1 MEIWPAWPGKCE
13 LGSVSSGYIKFMNNS
28 ETQATKKPSIN
39 WKREIDQF
47 PMHILL
53 IFWSV
58 FCVFPLFWVLITS
71 LKSTPE
77 LYRDPFGFPVLF
89 KWANYHD
96 AWVNAKM
103 GVYFLNSIA
112 ITLISTGLI
121 LFFATTSAFVL
132 ARFDFPLKKFL
143 WAYVLFGFLIPH
155 SILLIPLA
163 IFSRTLGIYNSLL
176 GLAIIYGAVS
186 IPWNTFFLRAFMET
200 IPKELEEAAILDG
213 ADMWGV
219 FWNVMIPLSQP
230 ALATLATFHFLFSW
244 SEYILALVLTGTT
257 ASRTLPVG
265 ISLLEGHF
273 TSNEPGVAAGMVI
286 TIIPVIITFAFLQPY
301 VIKGI
306 TAGAIKA

>member
-1 MEIWPAWPGKCE
+1 MI
-13 LGSVSSGYIKFMNNS
+13 NS
-28 ETQATKKPSIN
+28 KTQAVQELLDKAEMQAVKKPLIN
-39 WKREIDQF
+39 WKREIAQF
-47 PMHILL
+47 PMHIPL
-53 IFWSV
+53 ILWSV
-58 FCVFPLFWVLITS
+58 FCIFPLFWVVITS

-77 LYRDPFGFPVLF
+77 LYRAPFGFPEAF
-89 KWANYHD
+89 KWTNYRD
-96 AWVNAKM
+96 AWVFAKM
-103 GVYFLNSIA
+103 GVYFVNSIL
-112 ITLISTGLI
+112 ITLLSTGLA
-121 LFFATTSAFVL
+121 LFLASTSAFIL
-132 ARFDFPLKKFL
+132 ARFDFPFKNII

-163 IFSRTLGIYNSLL
+163 IFTRTLGIYNSLF
-176 GLAIIYGAVS
+176 GLVIIYSAVA

-219 FWNVMIPLSQP
+219 FRHVMIPLSQP
-230 ALATLATFHFLFSW
+230 AIATLATFHILFAW

-257 ASRTLPVG
+257 VSRTLPVG

-286 TIIPVIITFAFLQPY
+286 TIIPVIIAFALLQGY

-306 TAGAIKA
+306 TAGAIKL

>member
-1 MEIWPAWPGKCE
+1 
-13 LGSVSSGYIKFMNNS
+13 MNNS
-28 ETQATKKPSIN
+28 ETLAIKKSWIN
-39 WKREIDQF
+39 WKRESEQL
-47 PMHILL
+47 PMHIPL
-53 IFWSV
+53 IVW
-58 FCVFPLFWVLITS
+58 CVLCIFPLLWIMNTS

-77 LYRDPFGFPVLF
+77 LYKDPFGIPAIL
-89 KWANYHD
+89 KWDNYVE
-96 AWVNAKM
+96 AWVYAKM
-103 GVYFLNSIA
+103 GIYFVNSIMV
-112 ITLISTGLI
+112 TLISTVLV
-121 LFFATTSAFVL
+121 LFFSTTSAFVL
-132 ARFDFPLKKFL
+132 ARFDFRLKKFI
-143 WAYVLFGFLIPH
+143 WGYVLFGFLIPH

-163 IFSRTLGIYNSLL
+163 IFTRKLGIYNSLF
-176 GLAIIYGAVS
+176 GLSLVYGAVA

-230 ALATLATFHFLFSW
+230 AIATMVTFHVLSAW

-257 ASRTLPVG
+257 VSRTLPVG

-286 TIIPVIITFAFLQPY
+286 TIIPVIIAFAFLQRY

>member
-1 MEIWPAWPGKCE
+1 MKLP
-13 LGSVSSGYIKFMNNS
+13 N
-28 ETQATKKPSIN
+28 TQAIKKQPIS
-39 WKREIDQF
+39 WKREF
-47 PMHILL
+47 AELPMHLPLIL
-53 IFWSV
+53 WSLL
-58 FCVFPLFWVLITS
+58 CIFPLFWVVITS

-77 LYRDPFGFPVLF
+77 LYQDPFALPRSL
-89 KWANYHD
+89 KWSNYRD
-96 AWVNAKM
+96 AWVFAKM
-103 GVYFLNSIA
+103 GVYFLNSVL
-112 ITLISTGLI
+112 ITLMSTALA
-121 LFFATTSAFVL
+121 LFLASTSAFIL
-132 ARFDFPLKKFL
+132 ARFNFPLKNVV

-163 IFSRTLGIYNSLL
+163 IFTRTLGIYNNLF
-176 GLAIIYGAVS
+176 GLVIIYSAVS

-219 FWNVMIPLSQP
+219 FRHVMIPLSQP
-230 ALATLATFHFLFSW
+230 AIATLATFHILFSW

-286 TIIPVIITFAFLQPY
+286 TIIPVVIAFAFLQGY

-306 TAGAIKA
+306 TAGAIKV

>member
-1 MEIWPAWPGKCE
+1 M
-13 LGSVSSGYIKFMNNS
+13 LFLSS
-28 ETQATKKPSIN
+28 
-39 WKREIDQF
+39 
-47 PMHILL
+47 
-53 IFWSV
+53 
-58 FCVFPLFWVLITS
+58 
-71 LKSTPE
+71 
-77 LYRDPFGFPVLF
+77 
-89 KWANYHD
+89 
-96 AWVNAKM
+96 
-103 GVYFLNSIA
+103 
-112 ITLISTGLI
+112 
-121 LFFATTSAFVL
+121 TSAFVL
-132 ARFDFPLKKFL
+132 ARFNFRFKGLV

-163 IFSRTLGIYNSLL
+163 IFTRTLGIYNQLW
-176 GLAIIYGAVS
+176 GLAIIYAAVG

-213 ADMWGV
+213 AGMWGV

-230 ALATLATFHFLFSW
+230 ALATMATFHILSAW

-286 TIIPVIITFAFLQPY
+286 TIIPAVIAFALLQRY